1 MTQDLAT
8 RTFTT
13 KVPDKPGAFM
23 VATKIIMRHGGN
35 ITRVS
40 YNKAVDLHT
49 IFIEVTAPEAALDAI
64 GDQLSTVG
72 YLAEA
77 LPESRV
83 VVVNIKIKDE
93 PGGLYPVLKILDKYD
108 VNISYL
114 NSNADNGDYQD
125 FKMGLFMENPD
136 IVKLVLDDV
145 SELYPIDVINYV
157 GDESALDNTV
167 FYIRLGNEI
176 RGMFDLGEEKAMEFI
191 QESNRILQ
199 MLQDRGS
206 DPREVFDGVRNL
218 AKFVARY
225 RKENFFADVSHVE
238 LTAETTLHVIEPP
251 CGSNTYVLEHGDGL
265 LFVDS
270 GFAVYANEM
279 RVLLNSMFP
288 NFDSRKKT
296 MTVTHADVD
305 HCGLLSVFKDARIL
319 LNGRSAESLAKQHSM
334 EHDMR
339 EETGIHLGY
348 SRLSRII
355 TDYVPP
361 DPSRFEIIGSAPD
374 PENDGFTH
382 VGTIDFGGLELKVYE
397 GPGGH
402 LPGECAII
410 CDEAKIAFT
419 GDILVNL
426 KGLSPER
433 REFVS
438 IAPFL
443 MTNVDVDPELAK
455 RGRAALRGLLASK
468 GGDFLVCGGHG
479 PTMRL

>member
-1 MTQDLAT
+1 MTQTLKS

-23 VATKIIMRHGGN
+23 VATKIIMRQGGN

-49 IFIEVTAPEAALDAI
+49 IFIEVTAPADALDSIAE
-64 GDQLSTVG
+64 QLSTVG
-72 YLAEA
+72 YLADG
-77 LPESRV
+77 LPDSRV
-83 VVVNIKIKDE
+83 FVVNIKIRDE

-114 NSNADNGDYQD
+114 NSNAGNGEYQD

-136 IVKLVLDDV
+136 MVKLVLDDI
-145 SELYPIDVINYV
+145 SELYPIDVINYD
-157 GDESALDNTV
+157 GQESSLDNTV
-167 FYIRLGNEI
+167 FYIRLGNEMQE
-176 RGMFDLGEEKAMEFI
+176 MFDLSQEKTMEFI
-191 QESNRILQ
+191 QESNRIYQ
-199 MLQDRGS
+199 MLQDTGH
-206 DPREVFDGVRNL
+206 DADEVFNSVRNL
-218 AKFVARY
+218 AKFVARF
-225 RKENFFADVSHVE
+225 RREKFVADVSKIQLSENV
-238 LTAETTLHVIEPP
+238 AMHVIEPP
-251 CGSNTYVLEHGDGL
+251 CGSNTYVLEHGDNL

-279 RVLLNSMFP
+279 RIILNSLFP
-288 NFDSRKKT
+288 NFESRGKT

-305 HCGLLSVFKDARIL
+305 HCGLLSIFTDAEIL
-319 LNGRSAESLAKQHSM
+319 LNERSAKSLGRQYAM
-334 EHDMR
+334 ECDMR
-339 EETGIHLGY
+339 EERDVCMGY

-361 DPSRFEIIGSAPD
+361 DPSRFRIVGSAP
-374 PENDGFTH
+374 ETGDGFTEI
-382 VGTIDFGGLELKVYE
+382 GEIPFGDLVFKVYE

-402 LPGECAII
+402 LPGECAIV
-410 CDEAKIAFT
+410 CKEAKVAFT

-426 KGLSPER
+426 KGLTEER
-433 REFVS
+433 MEFVS

-443 MTNVDVDPELAK
+443 MTNVDVDPEKAK
-455 RGRAALRGLLASK
+455 AGRKAIRNLLESL

-479 PTMRL
+479 PVMRL